1 MKKRDMIVRQGI
13 KTTAKS
19 HKMLVPYVNGEMTF
33 NGLFEDNH
41 KTWKVGSK
49 EYNKMA
55 KIPFEDLEPQDQIT
69 KYNLISM
76 GFTMEICSAIKNNM
90 EFIFGKFLKEMCED
104 ENIKEVIDEYNDS
117 RMRDNDNTSGGLRLR
132 RINYETIIE
141 HLLYFIVNSGE
152 KLSRMRYVN
161 TGETPKGLE
170 ILTDINTFMTR
181 DETIIEDCTCVAV
194 SYVSRNM
201 IDMCT
206 CNEITGFDEFA
217 DKLMSLVHPYLDD
230 ILRACYDAFYI
241 IFSKAYYLTAQYYN
255 FADYPSVLE
264 KLNGLSLPEDNTIE
278 DGKDTDGDVEVE

>member
-19 HKMLVPYVNGEMTF
+19 HRMLVPYVNGEMTF

-55 KIPFEDLEPQDQIT
+55 KIPFEDIDIADQRV
-69 KYNLISM
+69 KYDLVSM
-76 GFTMEICSAIKNNM
+76 GFTMEICSCIKNNM
-90 EFIFGKFLKEMCED
+90 EFIYGKFLKEMSED
-104 ENIKEVIDEYNDS
+104 ENIKEVIDEYNES
-117 RMRDNDNTSGGLRLR
+117 RMSNNNDCGVRLR
-132 RINYETIIE
+132 VIDYKTIIS
-141 HLLYFIVNSGE
+141 HLIYFIVRSGE
-152 KLSRMRYVN
+152 DLSRMGYIRN
-161 TGETPKGLE
+161 GDNPKGLE

-201 IDMCT
+201 IEMCT
-206 CNEITGFDEFA
+206 CNEIMGFNEFA

-264 KLNGLSLPEDNTIE
+264 KLNGVSLSEDNAIE
-278 DGKDTDGDVEVE
+278 DGKDTDGDTVVE